1 MIGTQM
7 QSKTRSWKEAWINI
21 AIGYSINFVANLLV
35 FPMFGYNVT
44 VHDNLIIG
52 VIFTFISLARQYIV
66 RRFMN
71 KGDMKEY
78 TECTNTPSKN

>member
-1 MIGTQM
+1 M
-7 QSKTRSWKEAWINI
+7 QSKLRSWKEAWINI
-21 AIGYSINFVANLLV
+21 FIGYSINFVANLVV

-52 VIFTFISLARQYIV
+52 VIFTFISLARQYVV

-71 KGDMKEY
+71 KGDAKEY
-78 TECTNTPSKN
+78 KETVSAGANG

>member
-1 MIGTQM
+1 M
-7 QSKTRSWKEAWINI
+7 QSKQRSWKEAWVNI
-21 AIGYSINFVANLLV
+21 GIGYSINFVANLLV

-71 KGDMKEY
+71 KGDIKEFHER
-78 TECTNTPSKN
+78 TDSK